1 MNDPLTVLEQAR
13 RRRVM
18 AMKRCVC
25 VSALI
30 LLFLAALVGGV
41 PNIETG
47 GQESTLQFGG
57 RPALADTLASA
68 DQYYDGIISTRARF
82 KAH

>member
-25 VSALI
+25 VLAVI
-30 LLFLAALVGGV
+30 LLSLAALVGGV
-41 PNIETG
+41 PSIETG
-47 GQESTLQFGG
+47 EQESTLQFGG
-57 RPALADTLASA
+57 RPAQAATLASA
-68 DQYYDGIISTRARF
+68 DQDYEGIITTRARF